1 LQQLRVR
8 SIRLLRVPRLLNCC
22 VHGVRCPVRRLHT
35 LSRGPVLLD
44 GLNTVL
50 IVPSRQVPLDSGIC
64 NVIELLKLLSRE
76 LFASIVAYLQ
86 QLPDGPV
93 FGGYECF
100 SVRELLDWN
109 CVGCNGRNHVLDL
122 RGVRGGSVL
131 LLFGWSELPEL
142 FSRPL
147 PSIR

>member
-93 FGGYECF
+93 LGSHEFLG
-100 SVRELLDWN
+100 VRELLDWN
-109 CVGCNGRNHVLDL
+109 SVGCNRRDHILDL

-142 FSRPL
+142 FCRPV
-147 PSIR
+147 PRIR